1 MTDYRSLP
9 GLHSNPIDPRTG
21 RWTDPWLKYLRDLA
35 KQGSESS
42 DQSAAIEQI
51 SDRVTALEQHESDAS
66 IQGLNSV
73 AVSGTLADGLVQVAL
88 RGDSA
93 SPGALRY
100 YGTDEDGTKGFHAIL
115 DDAVPYLIQHGETYT
130 VRENKQVPFTIPIDI
145 GLGSGLIVEGILVE
159 VD

>member
-100 YGTDEDGTKGFHAIL
+100 YGTDEDGTKGFHAMPEP
-115 DDAVPYLIQHGETYT
+115 DP
-130 VRENKQVPFTIPIDI
+130 QVFNRITADGDI
-145 GLGSGLIVEGILVE
+145 RVTADGDLRIT
-159 VD
+159 D